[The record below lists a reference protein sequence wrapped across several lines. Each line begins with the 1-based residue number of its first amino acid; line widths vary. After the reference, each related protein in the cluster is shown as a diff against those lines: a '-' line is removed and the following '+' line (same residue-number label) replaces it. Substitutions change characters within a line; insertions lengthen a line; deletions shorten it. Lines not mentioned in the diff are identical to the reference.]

1 MACRH
6 ISTRLPKNERNPITS
21 LAEFID
27 KYHHIGDF
35 MTISSR
41 ASTLST
47 PTGLNLEEL
56 KQALFEN
63 IRLRLGG
70 DIIDLELDPQHY
82 EAAFNYAIRLYRQRA
97 QNATVESYTLMTV
110 IQNVDTYTLPEEFIN
125 VRSLFRRT
133 VGLETG
139 PSSTSFDPFSS
150 AILNTYL
157 LNYNYTGGMA
167 TYDFYAGY
175 VELAARMFG
184 GYVSYTF
191 NPVTK
196 VLRVVRDFKG
206 TGERILIWA
215 DVQRP
220 IAELL
225 QDPGAGVW
233 IGDFTLA
240 VLKGIIGEARE
251 KFATIAGPSGGS
263 SLNGTAMKSES
274 REAQEKLLEDL
285 RRYQDYSQPLTWIQG

>member
-1 MACRH
+1 MAAD
-6 ISTRLPKNERNPITS
+6 L
-21 LAEFID
+21 LA
-27 KYHHIGDF
+27 
-35 MTISSR
+35 
-41 ASTLST
+41 T
-47 PTGLNLEEL
+47 PNNYDLEEY
-56 KQALFEN
+56 KQGLFEN
-63 IRLRLGG
+63 LRLRLGG
-70 DIIDLELDPQHY
+70 DIVDLELDPQHY
-82 EAAFNYAIRLYRQRA
+82 EAAYNYAIKLYRQRA
-97 QNATVESYTLMTV
+97 QNATIESYTLFTV
-110 IQNVDTYTLPEEFIN
+110 QKNVYEYTLPQEFIN

-139 PSSTSFDPFSS
+139 PSSTAFDPFSS

-184 GYVSYTF
+184 GYLTYTF

-196 VLRVVRDFKG
+196 LLKITRDFKG

-220 IAELL
+220 ELELL

-233 IGDFTLA
+233 IGDYILA
-240 VLKGIIGEARE
+240 ILKGIIGEARE
-251 KFATIAGPSGGS
+251 KFQSIAGPGG
-263 SLNGTAMKSES
+263 
-274 REAQEKLLEDL
+274 
-285 RRYQDYSQPLTWIQG
+285 

>member
-1 MACRH
+1 MAAD
-6 ISTRLPKNERNPITS
+6 P
-21 LAEFID
+21 
-27 KYHHIGDF
+27 
-35 MTISSR
+35 
-41 ASTLST
+41 LST
-47 PTGLNLEEL
+47 PTNATLEEAKEGL
-56 KQALFEN
+56 YNN

-70 DIIDLELDPQHY
+70 DIVDLELDPQHY
-82 EAAFNYAIRLYRQRA
+82 EAAYNYTIKLYRQRA
-97 QNATVESYTLMTV
+97 QNSTQEAYTLMTV
-110 IQNVDTYTLPEEFIN
+110 VQNVDTYTLPAEFVN
-125 VRSLFRRT
+125 VRCLYRRT

-184 GYVSYTF
+184 GYVNYTF

-215 DVQRP
+215 DIQRP
-220 IAELL
+220 ELELL
-225 QDPGAGVW
+225 MDPGIGVW
-233 IGDFTLA
+233 IGDYILA

-251 KFATIAGPSGGS
+251 KYGSIAGPSGGTT
-263 SLNGTAMKSES
+263 LNGTAMKNES
-274 REAQEKLLEDL
+274 KELQAMLLDQL
-285 RRYQDYSQPLTWIQG
+285 TKYVDYSQPLTWIQG

>member
-1 MACRH
+1 MVD
-6 ISTRLPKNERNPITS
+6 ST
-21 LAEFID
+21 
-27 KYHHIGDF
+27 
-35 MTISSR
+35 
-41 ASTLST
+41 ASILST
-47 PTGLNLEEL
+47 PTNLNLEEL

-63 IRLRLGG
+63 VRLRMGG

-82 EAAFNYAIRLYRQRA
+82 EAAYNYAIKIYRQRA
-97 QNATVESYTLMTV
+97 QNATQESYTLLTV
-110 IQNVDTYTLPEEFIN
+110 IKNVDTYTLPSDFIN

-139 PSSTSFDPFSS
+139 PSSSSFDPFSS

-184 GYVSYTF
+184 GYVTYTF
-191 NPVTK
+191 DPVTK

-215 DVQRP
+215 DIQRP
-220 IAELL
+220 EAVLI
-225 QDPGAGVW
+225 QDPYAGVW
-233 IGDFTLA
+233 IADFIIA

-251 KFATIAGPSGGS
+251 KFGTIAGPGGGTT
-263 SLNGTAMKSES
+263 LNGTAMKAES
-274 REAQEKLLEDL
+274 SKLQENLILELKNYVDG
-285 RRYQDYSQPLTWIQG
+285 SQPLTWVQG

>member
-1 MACRH
+1 M
-6 ISTRLPKNERNPITS
+6 STNI
-21 LAEFID
+21 
-27 KYHHIGDF
+27 
-35 MTISSR
+35 
-41 ASTLST
+41 LST
-47 PTGLNLEEL
+47 PTNYNLEEL

-63 IRLRLGG
+63 VRLRMGG

-82 EAAFNYAIRLYRQRA
+82 EAAYNYAIKIYRQRA
-97 QNATVESYTLMTV
+97 QNATQESYTLLTV
-110 IQNVDTYTLPEEFIN
+110 VKNVDTYTLPSDFIN

-139 PSSTSFDPFSS
+139 PSSSSFDPFSS

-184 GYVSYTF
+184 GYVTYTF
-191 NPVTK
+191 DPVTK

-215 DVQRP
+215 DIQRP
-220 IAELL
+220 EAILL
-225 QDPGAGVW
+225 QDPYAGVW
-233 IGDFTLA
+233 IADFIIA
-240 VLKGIIGEARE
+240 ILKGIIGEARE
-251 KFATIAGPSGGS
+251 KFGTIAGPGGGTT
-263 SLNGTAMKSES
+263 LNGTAMKAES
-274 REAQEKLLEDL
+274 KALQEQLLLELKNYVDG
-285 RRYQDYSQPLTWIQG
+285 SQPLTWVQG

>member
-1 MACRH
+1 MVA
-6 ISTRLPKNERNPITS
+6 NV
-21 LAEFID
+21 
-27 KYHHIGDF
+27 
-35 MTISSR
+35 
-41 ASTLST
+41 LST
-47 PTGLNLEEL
+47 PTNFNLEEL
-56 KQALFEN
+56 KQALFNN

-70 DIIDLELDPQHY
+70 NIIDLELDPEHY
-82 EAAFNYAIRLYRQRA
+82 EAAYNYAIKIYRQRA
-97 QNATVESYTLMTV
+97 ENAVEETYTLMTV
-110 IQNVDTYTLPEEFIN
+110 IQNIDTYTLPSEFIN
-125 VRSLFRRT
+125 VRCLYRRT

-184 GYVSYTF
+184 GYLTYTF
-191 NPVTK
+191 DPVTK
-196 VLRVVRDFKG
+196 VLRIVRDFKG

-215 DVQRP
+215 DIQRP
-220 IAELL
+220 EAVLL

-233 IGDFTLA
+233 IGDFILA

-251 KFATIAGPSGGS
+251 KFASIAGPGGGT
-263 SLNGTAMKSES
+263 SLNGTAMKAES
-274 REAQEKLLEDL
+274 KQLQEALILEL
-285 RRYQDYSQPLTWIQG
+285 KNYVDYSQPLTWIQG